1 MSKTAR
7 IPKFEQLPD
16 DVIEEYRILSKKRD
30 DIQEQ
35 MELIY
40 EIEFHD
46 DVNTFIQS
54 GTQDWG
60 KYGDEQHQNENYARW
75 FLNQTR
81 QPLKLQMASEDTL
94 KDYKLFC
101 TYEGEVFRVISTS
114 RTGGVWLSTDFN
126 AKHNY
131 PKRAKMVRVLE
142 CSNWSKT
149 T

>member
-46 DVNTFIQS
+46 DVNTFI
-54 GTQDWG
+54 
-60 KYGDEQHQNENYARW
+60 H
-75 FLNQTR
+75 
-81 QPLKLQMASEDTL
+81 SEW
-94 KDYKLFC
+94 Y
-101 TYEGEVFRVISTS
+101 
-114 RTGGVWLSTDFN
+114 TGLGQ
-126 AKHNY
+126 
-131 PKRAKMVRVLE
+131 VR
-142 CSNWSKT
+142 
-149 T
+149 